1 MTYDPFTAE
10 IAPLEPLDNEQAVIS
25 HLQRS
30 MMWDIVGPAGIRK
43 NPERF
48 GQNPASQD
56 VMDKE
61 FEEMVLRKNALSS
74 FGFRLPLLTHIAVES
89 ASQALLATDPRYSIY
104 TDAEKL
110 QFRMDNA
117 RLTTV
122 VTETV
127 ISHLLQGGLIHFGGH
142 Q

>member
-1 MTYDPFTAE
+1 MTYDPFQAVIT
-10 IAPLEPLDNEQAVIS
+10 PLEPLDNEQAVVS

-30 MMWDIVGPAGIRK
+30 MMWDIVGPTGIRDR
-43 NPERF
+43 PERF

-61 FEEMVLRKNALSS
+61 FEEMVLRKNALNS

-89 ASQALLATDPRYSIY
+89 ASQALLATDPRYSVF
-104 TDAEKL
+104 TDAEKV
-110 QFRMDNA
+110 QFRMDNSKLA
-117 RLTTV
+117 TAVTQTV
-122 VTETV
+122 L
-127 ISHLLQGGLIHFGGH
+127 SHMLQGGLIHVGGH